1 MCFHLKLPATHSVI
15 YHFCLTE
22 AVCYFFFFC
31 FSAIGRQLHVPGQS
45 RSRRADLPT
54 MRGKPPS
61 LYDDLSFFKAVALLL
76 QRACQAQL
84 FLPPNSYI
92 RVEQFV
98 TTTRRLSLSI
108 SVLPA
113 VIVKDVTLRHEFT

>member
-1 MCFHLKLPATHSVI
+1 
-15 YHFCLTE
+15 
-22 AVCYFFFFC
+22 
-31 FSAIGRQLHVPGQS
+31 
-45 RSRRADLPT
+45 

-61 LYDDLSFFKAVALLL
+61 LYDDLSIFKAVALLP
-76 QRACQAQL
+76 QVACQAQL
-84 FLPPNSYI
+84 FLPINSYI

-113 VIVKDVTLRHEFT
+113 VIVKDVTLLHEFTETQASL